1 MSKIKIYE
9 LAKEIGA
16 TSKEVMD
23 FLAGKDMGVKS
34 HMNSIEDTEANQ
46 ELFLQERKR
55 RKAGGETSGKAGGK
69 DAGEERGC
77 AEEKDCPCA
86 SPSEYA
92 ERSASGGETPGRQA
106 A

>member
-46 ELFLQERKR
+46 VMRRRKR
-55 RKAGGETSGKAGGK
+55 LSVCFALRIRRK
-69 DAGEERGC
+69 ERVRGRN
-77 AEEKDCPCA
+77 A
-86 SPSEYA
+86 
-92 ERSASGGETPGRQA
+92 RQA
-106 A
+106 SRLILR